1 MSNIRKVNQED
12 IPQLEILFLLTRIK
26 TFPERPEHEFQIGD
40 YQKSTA
46 DDEVWVMEEANK
58 IIGFVSTYSADN
70 FIHNLFIHPIHQKC
84 GNGTQLLKV
93 AEKNLGRPMTLKIA
107 MDNLKESGF
116 YEKHGWHKVSVHEDT
131 VEAYTLYKKD

>member
-1 MSNIRKVNQED
+1 MNWKQIFKMISHNILTIFFN
-12 IPQLEILFLLTRIK
+12 LLWS
-26 TFPERPEHEFQIGD
+26 FAFFF
-40 YQKSTA
+40 Y
-46 DDEVWVMEEANK
+46 
-58 IIGFVSTYSADN
+58 

-107 MDNLKESGF
+107 MDNLKACGF

-131 VEAYTLYKKD
+131 LEAYTLYKKD